1 MGVRLRSAAIRAH
14 PRTGQTGR
22 QVPALFED
30 ILPAVARSIAES
42 AGSIPVVFKGMER
55 RYEKGWS
62 MSGTSRHEF
71 HELLH
76 VRKGRLVFD
85 IEGHKVPV
93 ERGGTLVIRPG
104 TAHTLRLDESGVELV
119 VLYFGFTKPELG
131 AKESSLFRT
140 DASDEAPVSK
150 ATIEKF
156 LNFAA
161 GQEEGV
167 EGAKTAPY
175 LMIRGRQR
183 EDIEAIIDRVLRES
197 REDAYGKDLMMQF
210 LAMELL
216 VALSRGLRE
225 EWEENLRVR
234 TGKARELVRIARD
247 FIVENH
253 DRELSVADIAGYVFL
268 SQGYFTRAFREE
280 AGLSPMAFLIQ
291 VRVEHA
297 CRLLAQ
303 PEFKVGGIARQ
314 VGFASPQRF
323 NAAFRKQTGM
333 TPMAYRRRVLGD
345 D

>member
-1 MGVRLRSAAIRAH
+1 VC
-14 PRTGQTGR
+14 
-22 QVPALFED
+22 ALFED
-30 ILPAVARSIAES
+30 ILPAVTRGIAES
-42 AGSIPVVFKGMER
+42 AGSIPVVFKGMEL

-62 MSGTSRHEF
+62 MSAPSRHEF

-104 TAHTLRLDESGVELV
+104 KSHNLRLDDTGVEIV
-119 VLYFGFTKPELG
+119 VLYFGFTTPDLG
-131 AKESSLFRT
+131 SRSILHRGEEGNEET
-140 DASDEAPVSK
+140 PVSL

-156 LNFAA
+156 LDFATGQGKEE
-161 GQEEGV
+161 GQEPS
-167 EGAKTAPY
+167 PY
-175 LMIRGRQR
+175 LVIRGRHR
-183 EDIEAIIDRVLRES
+183 EDIEGIIDRVLRES

-216 VALSRGLRE
+216 VTLSRGLRE
-225 EWEENLRVR
+225 EYEENLQVR

-253 DRELSVADIAGYVFL
+253 DRDLSVADVAGYVFL

-280 AGLSPMAFLIQ
+280 TGLSPMACLMQ

-303 PEFKVGGIARQ
+303 PDIKVGGIARQ

-323 NAAFRKQTGM
+323 NAAFRKQTMM
-333 TPMAYRRRVLGD
+333 TPMEYRKRVLGD

>member
-1 MGVRLRSAAIRAH
+1 M
-14 PRTGQTGR
+14 
-22 QVPALFED
+22 PALFED
-30 ILPAVARSIAES
+30 ILPAVTRGIAES

-55 RYEKGWS
+55 RYEKGWT
-62 MSGTSRHEF
+62 MSGTSRHDF

-76 VRKGRLVFD
+76 VRKGHLDFD
-85 IEGHKVPV
+85 IEGHRVHV

-104 TAHTLRLDESGVELV
+104 KAHTLRIDDAGVELV
-119 VLYFGFTKPELG
+119 VLYFGFAAPEIG
-131 AKESSLFRT
+131 PKGPFAPKAPE
-140 DASDEAPVSK
+140 EAPVSK

-156 LNFAA
+156 LDFAT
-161 GQEEGV
+161 GQERED
-167 EGAKTAPY
+167 GANPAPY
-175 LMIRGRQR
+175 LMIRGRHK
-183 EDIEAIIDRVLRES
+183 EDIEGIIDRVVRES

-247 FIVENH
+247 YIVDSH
-253 DRELSVADIAGYVFL
+253 DRDLSVADIAGYVFL

-280 AGLSPMAFLIQ
+280 TGQSPMAFLMQ

-303 PEFKVGGIARQ
+303 RDIKVGGIARQ

-333 TPMAYRRRVLGD
+333 PPMEYRRRVLGD